1 MPVDSLYVMNTDIVE
16 KHKAELAGLDC
27 GKSCIR
33 FKKIDTLPK
42 KVVKQML
49 KESAKESKK

>member
-1 MPVDSLYVMNTDIVE
+1 MGDDIMNTDIVE
-16 KHKAELAGLDC
+16 KHKAELASLDC